1 MVAAPFT
8 VFDYRKDIRNI
19 IVSPEIR
26 GRFLRMEPVEVGPWH
41 SHDVG
46 HEIFLVL
53 DGVAEFEIAGHT
65 QLVGP
70 GQLCI
75 AWAGEKHEVRTHGDQ
90 PMTLF
95 LAVTPHL
102 EPTHTFWSRSEEPLP
117 PHYASWT
124 VAGLA
129 DQPAPVASL
138 TALATRVVAA
148 TRQFSTALDSL
159 TGSQQR
165 SFAALA
171 AAESMGDKAAIKPA
185 IDAVWPDMRATY
197 VRMRELEQAWNDLTL
212 RLAGEQSSYPMPE
225 KRDAER

>member
-1 MVAAPFT
+1 MAAPFT
-8 VFDYRKDIRNI
+8 VFDCRKDIRNI
-19 IVSPEIR
+19 VVSPEIR
-26 GRFLRMEPVEVGPWH
+26 GRFLRMEPAEVGPWH

-53 DGVAEFEIAGHT
+53 EGVAEFEIAGHT

-102 EPTHTFWSRSEEPLP
+102 EPTHTFWSKSGEPLP

-138 TALATRVVAA
+138 TALATRVTAA
-148 TRQFSTALDSL
+148 TRQLSTALDSL
-159 TGSQQR
+159 IGSQER
-165 SFAALA
+165 SFATLA
-171 AAESMGDKAAIKPA
+171 AAETNADNAAIKPA
-185 IDAVWPDMRATY
+185 IDAIWPDLRATY
-197 VRMRELEQAWNDLTL
+197 DRMRELEQTWNDLTL
-212 RLAGEQSSYPMPE
+212 ALSGEQSRYPVPE
-225 KRDAER
+225 QRDSERR